1 MVLDPVEA
9 SIARHHV
16 RDMQTLLPHDLTM
29 RTDNALQSFSSSLHR
44 HILPFESTIAFTLE
58 SNFVHAQSFLP
69 FSSSSAQKKNGQE
82 TILIL
87 FVDGT
92 QLEVP
97 RSARLEI
104 VDRQGAV
111 RLRTVLASDL
121 QSGDELVIVADDVRS
136 LFSEYLIKMLDDG
149 RLRPLVEKRES
160 WFAFLQAIRST
171 TRPNLR
177 AVHRKL
183 AQRGIQ
189 ASYQTVRSWARLTSD
204 AERTTPQ
211 SWRHFKAFAEE
222 LGITLPEAYLLE
234 LFNSIRQ
241 LRMRHRLA
249 GRNLVRA
256 MRNAYFGRLDS
267 HTLAHIEHEWGLSA
281 RELVESTRLVEI
293 DSVIA

>member
-1 MVLDPVEA
+1 V
-9 SIARHHV
+9 
-16 RDMQTLLPHDLTM
+16 
-29 RTDNALQSFSSSLHR
+29 
-44 HILPFESTIAFTLE
+44 
-58 SNFVHAQSFLP
+58 SNFAHAQSFLP
-69 FSSSSAQKKNGQE
+69 FLSSPAQKKNEQE

-104 VDRQGAV
+104 VDRQGTV

-121 QSGDELVIVADDVRS
+121 QPGDELVIVADDGRS

-160 WFAFLQAIRST
+160 WFTFLRAIKST
-171 TRPNLR
+171 THPNLR

-189 ASYQTVRSWARLTSD
+189 ASYQTVRSWARLTSN

-222 LGITLPEAYLLE
+222 LGITLPEPYLLE
-234 LFNSIRQ
+234 LFNGIRQ

-249 GRNLVRA
+249 GRNLIRA
-256 MRNAYFGRLDS
+256 MRNA
-267 HTLAHIEHEWGLSA
+267 
-281 RELVESTRLVEI
+281 
-293 DSVIA
+293 